1 MGSAPGTLTSMANC
15 LRPVTAASASMR
27 PRGVPMTP
35 NCAGFFRVTG
45 MRTVVRLA
53 AFTASSP
60 YVALFPRGEVT
71 TPARVVSVEG
81 LAELGAAASTSRARA
96 VAAATRIGV

>member
-1 MGSAPGTLTSMANC
+1 
-15 LRPVTAASASMR
+15 MR

-45 MRTVVRLA
+45 MRAVVRLA

-71 TPARVVSVEG
+71 TPARVVSVEV
-81 LAELGAAASTSRARA
+81 ASPNSAAAASTSRARA